1 MRFPIVVAGLAAL
14 LASAA
19 PSALEFKPKAEAEAR
34 WFFQYEPEDKPVLG
48 AAAATV
54 ELYHGWQDGKQ
65 RIVGELFQ
73 RYDENDDART
83 HGDVRELYYQVIG
96 DDFEFRLGAR
106 RVFWGVTESRHLV
119 DVINQSDF
127 VENIDNEDKLGQP
140 MMNVALIREL
150 GTFELFLLPYQ
161 RARTFPGVEGFPRL
175 PLPVH
180 AHEARYESDQEQ
192 THLDGALRYTGSFGP
207 LDLGVAY
214 FDGTAREPRLLLCL
228 QRGATDANGDPY
240 PGTADQANCDPDSAI
255 PDDPTPAQI
264 APFLAALG
272 IGATPEQVAAFVSNL
287 VLVPMYDRLQQGSVD
302 AQYVIGNLALKV
314 EALRRE
320 QNGDGTWAAVTGFE
334 YTLGDVQGSG
344 ADIGLIAEYLF
355 DEKDDFLGQLADDE
369 LFFGSR
375 IALNDVAGTQFLGGA
390 IASRKDFGNRLYG
403 VEASRRLGDDWK
415 VSLESRLF
423 SAMPD
428 DLVGNTLSNQDFA
441 MLTLERFF

>member
-1 MRFPIVVAGLAAL
+1 MRFAAVLVAL
-14 LASAA
+14 LAASGASAI
-19 PSALEFKPKAEAEAR
+19 EFKPKVEAEGR
-34 WFFQYEPEDKPVLG
+34 WFFQYEPDDKPVVG
-48 AAAATV
+48 SAAATV
-54 ELYHGWQDGKQ
+54 ELFHGWDDNKQ

-73 RYDENDDART
+73 RHDGNDDART

-140 MMNVALIREL
+140 MMNVAFIREL
-150 GTFELFLLPYQ
+150 GTFEVFLLPYQ
-161 RARTFPGVEGFPRL
+161 RARTFPGAEGFPRL

-180 AHEARYESDQEQ
+180 AHEARYQSEREQ

-207 LDLGVAY
+207 LDLGLAY

-228 QRGATDANGDPY
+228 RRGATDANGDPY
-240 PGTADQANCDPDSAI
+240 PGTADGANCDPDSAI

-264 APFLAALG
+264 APVLAALG
-272 IGATPEQVAAFVSNL
+272 IGATPEQIAAFVGNL
-287 VLVPMYDRLQQGSVD
+287 VLVPMYDRLRQASID
-302 AQYVIGNLALKV
+302 AQYVIGSLALKL
-314 EALRRE
+314 EALHRE
-320 QNGDGTWAAVTGFE
+320 QHDAGTWGAVTGFE

-344 ADIGLIAEYLF
+344 ADIGLLAEYLY
-355 DEKDDFLGQLADDE
+355 DEKDEFLGQLADDE

-375 IALNDVAGTQFLGGA
+375 IALNDVSGTQFLGGV
-390 IASRKDFGNRLYG
+390 IASRKDFKNRLYG
-403 VEASRRLGDDWK
+403 IEASRRLGDDWK
-415 VSLESRLF
+415 LSLESRLF

-428 DLVGNTLSNQDFA
+428 DLVGRTLGNQDFV
-441 MLTLERFF
+441 MVTLERFF